1 MTISPNG
8 DIVTLNEVKGLSTYL
23 KKTRF
28 LAALGMTIVFFYLYF
43 YVFWFIIP
51 TLPQPWMMR

>member
-8 DIVTLNEVKGLSTYL
+8 QIVTLNEVKCLSTLL

-28 LAALGMTIVFFYLYF
+28 LAPIGMAIVIFYLYF

-51 TLPQPWMMR
+51 TLPRPW